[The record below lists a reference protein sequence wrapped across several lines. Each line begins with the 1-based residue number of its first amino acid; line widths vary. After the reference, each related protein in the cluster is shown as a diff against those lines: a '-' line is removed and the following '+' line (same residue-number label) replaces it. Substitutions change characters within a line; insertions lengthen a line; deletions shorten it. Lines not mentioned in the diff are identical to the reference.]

1 MDCWHILQ
9 IEPTGD
15 TRAIKRAYAKLLK
28 TTRPDD
34 NAAAYQTLREAFDE
48 ALAIAPYLLADED
61 EDDWS
66 FDGDSDSE
74 TPPPDP
80 SAAGY
85 AATCKQQPE
94 TPDSGFQAA
103 FAPVAE
109 TPPDP
114 AGYSEQ
120 DFSGCPEA
128 GLENEAEAQRQ
139 PESVQSAF
147 ADPDTGEDSGQIL
160 DELDRALEDC
170 YGNGGKAGV
179 RSLLEHWPKLAL
191 IIGRLPLGSGG
202 EEAAAERLISFSR
215 RYAIRSSALLTQWAD
230 YFGWDYAYRPRGLSD
245 WDLDGIAH
253 YRRRYPKPLQ
263 PFDSEAAFAAPTVR
277 KQADPDEPYRALFVR
292 LKAWYDGGGA
302 PALIWRTRAIFRL
315 FDTFSDGALEPL
327 ARRSMDFLQ
336 QHGMRDK
343 VIWAQWADYFARRF
357 PFADPSAFVRWLDTP
372 VPEQSSNAEQSS
384 SAGRIISH
392 IRDTFGDAGG
402 RGLLK
407 LWPPIARRIAALEE
421 YERDKVVRY
430 LATWLQQPT
439 GLPKKLQQRW
449 QQDYGL
455 AAYQQRQPENTV
467 QTWQTASAH
476 YRGADAEQAH
486 AADMLIAVLVHAAN
500 DGSAEILAYSESI
513 RQMLDRIAPE
523 QLDRM
528 SDNIAAF
535 LRYHKLDSPQ
545 LWLFFA
551 DYFNWFEPF
560 YRYLLDEEERRT
572 LEHWHQLAQSGFA
585 AEKLLPPQYWGSVSV
600 TAADLIR
607 RICNTYW
614 RHGSGGLL
622 KQWPQFAAEID
633 DLDAEDY
640 GILTSFLSAW
650 PHQERLS
657 PALAQCWNGHY
668 GTALHGHSEQQ
679 PETPDSGFQAAF
691 APVAETPPNQAE
703 HSEQDFSG
711 CPAADSENETEAQAA
726 RQPES
731 VQSAFAD
738 PEIEEE
744 FWDIW
749 DNIEQMLTH
758 CHHTGGSDALA
769 RAWPQIRDAL
779 DSLPLGGSAEASQLC
794 AAFLRHYRIE
804 HPAVWTQWADYFG
817 WGEDVSGATLTPEE
831 LQQLVLHR
839 RSMARLERRRHNRYG
854 GKTARENGKR
864 QPENTGFGDSYDP
877 DSPYPDPPPADD
889 TPLLVSQLE
898 YLYAE
903 GGSALLLERWPQISG
918 ALDNLPLG
926 AAEQA
931 SHAFAGFLRRHRI
944 AHPLLWVQW
953 ADYFCWDED
962 VRGEVLSLEES
973 QRLAQFCRHA
983 ALLAGYRHV
992 RPDAGS
998 APDIGEGWRFTR
1010 AFNRFLGSHPSGWR
1024 SFQAACA
1031 AALLWPELD
1040 RETDESDR
1048 ADIAVSH
1055 PPLARLLLCNRPW
1068 RIAMLL
1074 AVLALCLAAGMW
1086 LQPVSGESQSWAQLM
1101 FGLILSPLAASAAI
1115 CVYLFGCGLLHNM
1128 LFLED
1133 VLNKWRET
1141 KYRPHIAPLFL
1152 FTLPALAVALFAYAP
1167 EDSWAQWL
1175 LTFCF
1180 GTAWFYYYFYL
1191 IPNNR
1196 GGWWGWGWLAACL
1209 AVTPAALWLLSR
1221 DLPAG
1226 WRLPASVSM
1235 LLVLLWF
1242 DAALWLLMSHN
1253 ERFERINALVLRA
1266 ARFQAAPLWLRPFA
1280 AVAAGVVWLL
1290 LLPAYAAR
1298 AVLLNAHGRML
1309 GCTALTLTLLVPL
1322 LPLLPSGHPH
1332 NMLLA
1337 YPALLLVVWL
1347 RLLLGDWVLRF
1358 IERRPAPEN
1367 AKAA

>member
-94 TPDSGFQAA
+94 TPDSSFQAA

-160 DELDRALEDC
+160 DELDRTLEDC

-179 RSLLEHWPKLAL
+179 RSLLEHWPQLAL

-245 WDLDGIAH
+245 WDLDRIAN
-253 YRRRYPKPLQ
+253 YRRRYPKPPQ
-263 PFDSEAAFAAPTVR
+263 PFDDEAAFAAPPD
-277 KQADPDEPYRALFVR
+277 QAGY
-292 LKAWYDGGGA
+292 
-302 PALIWRTRAIFRL
+302 
-315 FDTFSDGALEPL
+315 
-327 ARRSMDFLQ
+327 
-336 QHGMRDK
+336 
-343 VIWAQWADYFARRF
+343 
-357 PFADPSAFVRWLDTP
+357 
-372 VPEQSSNAEQSS
+372 
-384 SAGRIISH
+384 
-392 IRDTFGDAGG
+392 
-402 RGLLK
+402 
-407 LWPPIARRIAALEE
+407 
-421 YERDKVVRY
+421 
-430 LATWLQQPT
+430 
-439 GLPKKLQQRW
+439 
-449 QQDYGL
+449 
-455 AAYQQRQPENTV
+455 
-467 QTWQTASAH
+467 
-476 YRGADAEQAH
+476 
-486 AADMLIAVLVHAAN
+486 
-500 DGSAEILAYSESI
+500 
-513 RQMLDRIAPE
+513 
-523 QLDRM
+523 
-528 SDNIAAF
+528 
-535 LRYHKLDSPQ
+535 
-545 LWLFFA
+545 
-551 DYFNWFEPF
+551 
-560 YRYLLDEEERRT
+560 
-572 LEHWHQLAQSGFA
+572 
-585 AEKLLPPQYWGSVSV
+585 
-600 TAADLIR
+600 
-607 RICNTYW
+607 
-614 RHGSGGLL
+614 
-622 KQWPQFAAEID
+622 
-633 DLDAEDY
+633 
-640 GILTSFLSAW
+640 
-650 PHQERLS
+650 
-657 PALAQCWNGHY
+657 
-668 GTALHGHSEQQ
+668 
-679 PETPDSGFQAAF
+679 
-691 APVAETPPNQAE
+691 
-703 HSEQDFSG
+703 SEQDFSG
-711 CPAADSENETEAQAA
+711 CPAADSENEAEAQAA
-726 RQPES
+726 
-731 VQSAFAD
+731 
-738 PEIEEE
+738 
-744 FWDIW
+744 
-749 DNIEQMLTH
+749 
-758 CHHTGGSDALA
+758 
-769 RAWPQIRDAL
+769 
-779 DSLPLGGSAEASQLC
+779 
-794 AAFLRHYRIE
+794 
-804 HPAVWTQWADYFG
+804 
-817 WGEDVSGATLTPEE
+817 
-831 LQQLVLHR
+831 
-839 RSMARLERRRHNRYG
+839 
-854 GKTARENGKR
+854 R

-877 DSPYPDPPPADD
+877 DSPYPEPPPADD

-926 AAEQA
+926 AAEHA

-962 VRGEVLSLEES
+962 VRGEVLLLEES
-973 QRLAQFCRHA
+973 QRLAQFRRHA

-998 APDIGEGWRFTR
+998 APDIGEGWRLTR

-1068 RIAMLL
+1068 RIAILL
-1074 AVLALCLAAGMW
+1074 SVLALCLAACMW

-1152 FTLPALAVALFAYAP
+1152 FALPALAVALFAYAP
-1167 EDSWAQWL
+1167 DDAWAQWL
-1175 LTFCF
+1175 LTCCF

-1196 GGWWGWGWLAACL
+1196 GGWWGWGWLASCL

-1280 AVAAGVVWLL
+1280 AVAAGMAWLL

-1309 GCTALTLTLLVPL
+1309 GCTALALTLLVPL

>member
-1 MDCWHILQ
+1 MDCWQILQ

-34 NAAAYQTLREAFDE
+34 DAAAYQALREAFDE

-80 SAAGY
+80 FAADY
-85 AATCKQQPE
+85 ADNRKQQPE

-120 DFSGCPEA
+120 DFSGCSEA

-160 DELDRALEDC
+160 DELDRALEDY

-179 RSLLEHWPKLAL
+179 RSLLEHWPQLAL
-191 IIGRLPLGSGG
+191 IISRLPLGSGG

-263 PFDSEAAFAAPTVR
+263 PFDGEAAFAAPTVR

-585 AEKLLPPQYWGSVSV
+585 AEKLLPPQYWVSVSV

-679 PETPDSGFQAAF
+679 PEPPDSGFQAAF

-703 HSEQDFSG
+703 HSEQDFSS
-711 CPAADSENETEAQAA
+711 CPAADSENETEARAA

-817 WGEDVSGATLTPEE
+817 WGEDVRGATLTPEE

-854 GKTARENGKR
+854 GKTAQENGKR
-864 QPENTGFGDSYDP
+864 QPEDTGFGDSYD
-877 DSPYPDPPPADD
+877 PDPPPADD

-926 AAEQA
+926 AAEHA

-953 ADYFCWDED
+953 ADYFRWGED
-962 VRGEVLSLEES
+962 VRGEVLSLAES
-973 QRLAQFCRHA
+973 QRLAQFRRNA

-998 APDIGEGWRFTR
+998 APDIGEGWRLTR

-1024 SFQAACA
+1024 NFQAACA

-1152 FTLPALAVALFAYAP
+1152 FALPALVVALFAYTP
-1167 EDSWAQWL
+1167 EDAWAQWL
-1175 LTFCF
+1175 LIFSF

-1191 IPNNR
+1191 VPNNR

-1209 AVTPAALWLLSR
+1209 AVTPATLWLLSR

-1226 WRLPASVSM
+1226 WRLPESVSM

-1253 ERFERINALVLRA
+1253 ERFERINALILRA

-1280 AVAAGVVWLL
+1280 AVAAGVAWLL

-1309 GCTALTLTLLVPL
+1309 GCTALALTLLMPL

-1332 NMLLA
+1332 TMLLA
-1337 YPALLLVVWL
+1337 YPALLLVAWL

-1358 IERRPAPEN
+1358 IECRPAPEN

>member
-1 MDCWHILQ
+1 MDCWQILQ

-34 NAAAYQTLREAFDE
+34 DAAAYQALREAFDQ
-48 ALAIAPYLLADED
+48 ALSIAPQLADED
-61 EDDWS
+61 GDDWS
-66 FDGDSDSE
+66 FDDDSDSE

-80 SAAGY
+80 SAAGC
-85 AATCKQQPE
+85 AATGEQQPE
-94 TPDSGFQAA
+94 PPDSGFQAA

-160 DELDRALEDC
+160 DELDRALEDY

-179 RSLLEHWPKLAL
+179 RSLLEHWPQLAL
-191 IIGRLPLGSGG
+191 IISRLPLGSGG

-245 WDLDGIAH
+245 WDLDGIAN
-253 YRRRYPKPLQ
+253 YRRRYPKPPQ
-263 PFDSEAAFAAPTVR
+263 PFDDEAAFAAPTVR

-560 YRYLLDEEERRT
+560 YRYLLDEEEKRA

-585 AEKLLPPQYWGSVSV
+585 AEKLLPPQYWGSVRA

-668 GTALHGHSEQQ
+668 DTALHGHSEQQ
-679 PETPDSGFQAAF
+679 PEPPDSGFQAAF

-703 HSEQDFSG
+703 HSEQDFSS
-711 CPAADSENETEAQAA
+711 CPAADSENETEARAA

-817 WGEDVSGATLTPEE
+817 WGEDVRGATLTPEE

-854 GKTARENGKR
+854 GKTAQENGKR

-903 GGSALLLERWPQISG
+903 GGSALLLARWPQISG

-944 AHPLLWVQW
+944 VHPLLWVQW
-953 ADYFCWDED
+953 ADYFRWDED

-973 QRLAQFCRHA
+973 QRLAQFRRHA

-998 APDIGEGWRFTR
+998 APDIGEDWRLTR
-1010 AFNRFLGSHPSGWR
+1010 AFNRFLGSNPSGWR
-1024 SFQAACA
+1024 RFQAACA
-1031 AALLWPELD
+1031 AVLLWPELD

-1175 LTFCF
+1175 LICCF

-1191 IPNNR
+1191 VPNNR

-1209 AVTPAALWLLSR
+1209 AVTPATLWLLSR

-1309 GCTALTLTLLVPL
+1309 GCTALALTLLVPL

-1332 NMLLA
+1332 TMLLA
-1337 YPALLLVVWL
+1337 YPALLLVAWL

>member
-15 TRAIKRAYAKLLK
+15 TRTIKRAYAKLLK

-34 NAAAYQTLREAFDE
+34 DATAYQTLREAFDE

-66 FDGDSDSE
+66 FDGDTDSE

-80 SAAGY
+80 FAADY
-85 AATCKQQPE
+85 ADNRKQQPE

-120 DFSGCPEA
+120 DFSGCPAA
-128 GLENEAEAQRQ
+128 GLENEAEAQVQRQ

-160 DELDRALEDC
+160 DELDRALEDY

-179 RSLLEHWPKLAL
+179 RSLLEHWPQLAL
-191 IIGRLPLGSGG
+191 IISRLPLGSGG

-263 PFDSEAAFAAPTVR
+263 PFDGEAAFAAPTVR
-277 KQADPDEPYRALFVR
+277 KQADPDEAYRALFVR

-407 LWPPIARRIAALEE
+407 LWPPIARRIADLEE

-430 LATWLQQPT
+430 LAAWLQQPT

-560 YRYLLDEEERRT
+560 YRYLLDEEEKRA

-585 AEKLLPPQYWGSVSV
+585 AEKLLPPQYWGSVRA

-817 WGEDVSGATLTPEE
+817 WGEDVRGATLTPEE

-864 QPENTGFGDSYDP
+864 QPENTGFGDSSDP
-877 DSPYPDPPPADD
+877 DSPYPEPPPTDD
-889 TPLLVSQLE
+889 TPLLLTRLDC
-898 YLYAE
+898 LYAE
-903 GGSALLLERWPQISG
+903 GGSAALVQAWPQIR
-918 ALDNLPLG
+918 AMLDELPLG
-926 AAEQA
+926 GADQVSPQFAE
-931 SHAFAGFLRRHRI
+931 FLRRRRI
-944 AHPLLWVQW
+944 CQPSLWVQW

-962 VRGEVLSLEES
+962 VRGEILSLQES
-973 QRLAQFCRHA
+973 QKLAQFRRSE
-983 ALLAGYRHV
+983 ALLAGYRHG
-992 RPDAGS
+992 RADAG
-998 APDIGEGWRFTR
+998 AVRDISEEWRFTR

-1024 SFQAACA
+1024 SFQAVCA
-1031 AALLWPELD
+1031 AVLLWPQLNG
-1040 RETDESDR
+1040 ETDNDER
-1048 ADIAVSH
+1048 ADIAAGH
-1055 PPLARLLLCNRPW
+1055 PPLARLLLRTPTW
-1068 RIAMLL
+1068 RAVWVF
-1074 AVLALCLAAGMW
+1074 AVLALLYLPVGTW
-1086 LQPVSGESQSWAQLM
+1086 LLSIDNGSTAMGQLL
-1101 FGLILSPLAASAAI
+1101 FLLVLFPLAAFFLTS
-1115 CVYLFGCGLLHNM
+1115 VYFFWAGLLHNM
-1128 LFLED
+1128 PFLESI
-1133 VLNKWRET
+1133 LSKWQEI
-1141 KYRPHIAPLFL
+1141 KYRPKAAPLLL
-1152 FTLPALAVALFAYAP
+1152 FALPTLAVALYLAVPSEWF
-1167 EDSWAQWL
+1167 SQWL
-1175 LTFCF
+1175 LIIGFTV
-1180 GTAWFYYYFYL
+1180 AWFYYYPHL
-1191 IPNNR
+1191 IPHDR
-1196 GGWWGWGWLAACL
+1196 QWSWGWIAACL
-1209 AVTPAALWLLSR
+1209 ALAPAVAWLLTSN
-1221 DLPAG
+1221 LPAT
-1226 WRLPASVSM
+1226 WRLPGAVGT
-1235 LLVLLWF
+1235 LLFLLWF
-1242 DAALWLLMSHN
+1242 DTTLWLLIDRSAV
-1253 ERFERINALVLRA
+1253 FERANAFITRA

-1280 AVAAGVVWLL
+1280 AVAAGLLWIL

-1298 AVLLNAHGRML
+1298 TVLSDAYPLML
-1309 GCTALTLTLLVPL
+1309 CTAITVLSLLL
-1322 LPLLPSGHPH
+1322 LPLPAHWHPH
-1332 NMLLA
+1332 SPLLA
-1337 YPALLLVVWL
+1337 YPALLLVSWL
-1347 RLLLGDWVLRF
+1347 RLLLGDGILRF
-1358 IERRPAPEN
+1358 IERRPAQP
-1367 AKAA
+1367 

>member
-1 MDCWHILQ
+1 MDCWQILQ
-9 IEPTGD
+9 IEPTND
-15 TRAIKRAYAKLLK
+15 TRSIKRAYAKLLK

-34 NAAAYQTLREAFDE
+34 DAAAYQALREAFDE
-48 ALAIAPYLLADED
+48 ALAIAPHLLADENG
-61 EDDWS
+61 DDWS
-66 FDGDSDSE
+66 FDDNADSE

-80 SAAGY
+80 LAADY
-85 AATCKQQPE
+85 ADSREQQPE

-103 FAPVAE
+103 FAPPAD
-109 TPPDP
+109 TPPAP
-114 AGYSEQ
+114 AEYSEQ

-128 GLENEAEAQRQ
+128 GLENE
-139 PESVQSAF
+139 
-147 ADPDTGEDSGQIL
+147 
-160 DELDRALEDC
+160 
-170 YGNGGKAGV
+170 
-179 RSLLEHWPKLAL
+179 
-191 IIGRLPLGSGG
+191 
-202 EEAAAERLISFSR
+202 
-215 RYAIRSSALLTQWAD
+215 
-230 YFGWDYAYRPRGLSD
+230 
-245 WDLDGIAH
+245 
-253 YRRRYPKPLQ
+253 
-263 PFDSEAAFAAPTVR
+263 
-277 KQADPDEPYRALFVR
+277 
-292 LKAWYDGGGA
+292 
-302 PALIWRTRAIFRL
+302 
-315 FDTFSDGALEPL
+315 
-327 ARRSMDFLQ
+327 
-336 QHGMRDK
+336 
-343 VIWAQWADYFARRF
+343 
-357 PFADPSAFVRWLDTP
+357 
-372 VPEQSSNAEQSS
+372 
-384 SAGRIISH
+384 
-392 IRDTFGDAGG
+392 
-402 RGLLK
+402 
-407 LWPPIARRIAALEE
+407 
-421 YERDKVVRY
+421 
-430 LATWLQQPT
+430 
-439 GLPKKLQQRW
+439 
-449 QQDYGL
+449 
-455 AAYQQRQPENTV
+455 
-467 QTWQTASAH
+467 
-476 YRGADAEQAH
+476 
-486 AADMLIAVLVHAAN
+486 
-500 DGSAEILAYSESI
+500 
-513 RQMLDRIAPE
+513 
-523 QLDRM
+523 
-528 SDNIAAF
+528 
-535 LRYHKLDSPQ
+535 
-545 LWLFFA
+545 
-551 DYFNWFEPF
+551 
-560 YRYLLDEEERRT
+560 
-572 LEHWHQLAQSGFA
+572 
-585 AEKLLPPQYWGSVSV
+585 
-600 TAADLIR
+600 
-607 RICNTYW
+607 
-614 RHGSGGLL
+614 
-622 KQWPQFAAEID
+622 
-633 DLDAEDY
+633 
-640 GILTSFLSAW
+640 
-650 PHQERLS
+650 
-657 PALAQCWNGHY
+657 
-668 GTALHGHSEQQ
+668 
-679 PETPDSGFQAAF
+679 
-691 APVAETPPNQAE
+691 
-703 HSEQDFSG
+703 
-711 CPAADSENETEAQAA
+711 TEAQAA
-726 RQPES
+726 RQPEG

-738 PEIEEE
+738 PDIEED
-744 FWDIW
+744 FWGIW

-758 CHHTGGSDALA
+758 YYHTGGGNALA
-769 RAWPQIRDAL
+769 QAWPQIRDAL
-779 DSLPLGGSAEASQLC
+779 DGLPLGGSDEASSLC

-804 HPAVWTQWADYFG
+804 HPEVWTQWADYFG
-817 WGEDVSGATLTPEE
+817 WSEDVRGATLTPEE

-854 GKTARENGKR
+854 GKTAQENGKR

-903 GGSALLLERWPQISG
+903 GGSALLLARWPQISG

-944 AHPLLWVQW
+944 VHPLLWVQW
-953 ADYFCWDED
+953 ADYFRWDED

-973 QRLAQFCRHA
+973 QRLAQFRRHA

-998 APDIGEGWRFTR
+998 APDIGEDWRLTR

-1141 KYRPHIAPLFL
+1141 KYRPHITPLFL

-1175 LTFCF
+1175 LIFSF

-1242 DAALWLLMSHN
+1242 DAALWLLMSQN

-1298 AVLLNAHGRML
+1298 AVLLNTHGRML
-1309 GCTALTLTLLVPL
+1309 GCTALALTLLVPL

-1332 NMLLA
+1332 TMLLA
-1337 YPALLLVVWL
+1337 YPALLLVAWL

-1358 IERRPAPEN
+1358 VERRPAPEN